1 MFNMAVVQI
10 SKIQVRRGREN
21 SDSGIPQLASGEF
34 GWAVDSQRLF
44 IGNGSIA
51 EGAPEVGNTEV
62 LTRNSLLDFVIDYV
76 YKKDD
81 SRIDPGIA
89 NRSLQN
95 KLDERV
101 SVADFGATGDGIT
114 DDTAAIQ
121 RAIDQLFNNPN
132 FIDPTSNRVVLEFA
146 SGTYII
152 SATLKIPKWAML
164 RGSGIDKTV
173 ITQISN
179 TSVIELVSDE
189 TMTGSSVVDL
199 VEIQNLTLENQ
210 TLFSGIVLS
219 DVKNSVFRSVKVVS
233 NWSLGQALSE
243 GSAGLIISSS
253 ANFSA
258 TENNYFENCE
268 FSGFAYGILGQFN
281 TFDNQFHS
289 CKFSNLGKGVNFGV
303 EAATQ
308 PGQDVGP
315 SRNKFVNCQFRDI
328 KEHAI
333 NVLKG
338 HGNLSKSNIFIN
350 VGNDGGD
357 NFDAVY
363 PIIYFDKSVGNPGN
377 LSDGDYFDR
386 AISLVSNTNTAYIPE
401 VSGTSFSNV
410 KYTKTLSVPA
420 IVGIPSVLFRLPG
433 FNNSIYKVH
442 YHHTS
447 TGNNTS
453 RSGVLHI
460 TVNKLNDTVGL
471 VDDYQFSGNPQLAT
485 NLNFSVQLVDLDSDG
500 NKETVRVLYTNST
513 TSDTTA
519 TSFINYWYETIS

>member
-1 MFNMAVVQI
+1 MAVVQI
-10 SKIQVRRGREN
+10 SRIQIRRGREN

-81 SRIDPGIA
+81 PRFLVGNA
-89 NRSLQN
+89 RRTLQN
-95 KLDERV
+95 KLDDHV
-101 SVADFGATGDGIT
+101 SVADFGATGDGFT

-121 RAIDQLFNNPN
+121 QAIDQLFNNPN

-146 SGTYII
+146 SGVYLI

-164 RGSGIDKTV
+164 KGAGKDKTIINQV
-173 ITQISN
+173 DDAPI
-179 TSVIELVSDE
+179 IELKSNSDGLGE
-189 TMTGSSVVDL
+189 TIVDL
-199 VEIQNLTLENQ
+199 VEIQDLTLTNQ
-210 TLFSGIVLS
+210 SMSSGIS
-219 DVKNSVFRSVKVVS
+219 FYDVKNSIFRSVKITS
-233 NWSLGQALSE
+233 NWSLGQELTENS
-243 GSAGLIISSS
+243 SGLIINSSS
-253 ANFSA
+253 EFSA

-281 TFDNQFHS
+281 TFDNQFQS
-289 CKFSNLGKGVNFGV
+289 CKFSNLGKGVNFGIDVIV
-303 EAATQ
+303 EANQNT
-308 PGQDVGP
+308 GP
-315 SRNKFVNCQFRDI
+315 SRNKFINCQFRDI

-363 PIIYFDKSVGNPGN
+363 PIIYFDKSIGNPGN

-386 AISLVSNTNTAYIPE
+386 SISLVSNTNVAYIPE
-401 VSGTSFSNV
+401 ISGNAFSNI
-410 KYTKTLSVPA
+410 KYTKTLTVPTN
-420 IVGIPSVLFRLPG
+420 VGIPVVLFRLPG
-433 FNNSIYKVH
+433 FNNSVYKVH

-447 TGNNTS
+447 TSNNTS
-453 RSGVLHI
+453 RSGTLHI
-460 TVNKLNDTVGL
+460 AVNKFDDTVDL
-471 VDDYQFSGNPQLAT
+471 VDDYQFSGDPQLAT
-485 NLNFSVQLVDLDSDG
+485 NLNLSVQLVDLDNDG

-513 TSDTTA
+513 TLDTTA
-519 TSFINYWYETIS
+519 SSFINYWYETIS